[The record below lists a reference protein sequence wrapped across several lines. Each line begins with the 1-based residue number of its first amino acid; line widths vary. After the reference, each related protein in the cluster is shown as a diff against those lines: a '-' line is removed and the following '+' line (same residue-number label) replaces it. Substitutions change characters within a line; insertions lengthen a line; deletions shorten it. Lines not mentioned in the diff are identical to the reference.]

1 MNLEQILSGKK
12 TVGIT
17 GHVRPDG
24 DCIGSSLALYH
35 YIRRNYPGI
44 EADLY
49 LEDNGRAFDYL
60 KGLDVIKHEPDNS
73 RHYDVFFAL
82 DCGNADRIKP
92 FISMYDDADERV
104 CIDHH
109 MSTGNDFATHT
120 HVLPA
125 SSSTCE
131 VLYGLFDKDKIDKD
145 IAECLYTG
153 LIHDT
158 GVFKYQA
165 TSPETM
171 RMAAHLMEFGFD
183 FTSIID
189 DSFYARTYRAA
200 KALGLVLSK
209 SELFLDG
216 YGIYS
221 ILTPEE
227 MKEIGVTGAEI
238 GGVVEQLRLTD
249 GVELAVFIYPGEGE
263 KKISLR
269 SKKELDV
276 CALATSMGGGG
287 HERAAGFS
295 SYKGYNEI
303 MDVIEKYAKEHRK
316 G

>member
-1 MNLEQILSGKK
+1 MDLEKILSGKK
-12 TVGIT
+12 RIGIT

-35 YIRRNYPGI
+35 YIRKNFKGI

-60 KGLDVIKHEPDNS
+60 KGLDIIKHEPDNT

-82 DCGNADRIKP
+82 DCGNEDRIKP
-92 FISMYDDADERV
+92 FVSMYDDADVKV

-109 MSTGNDFATHT
+109 MSTGDDFATET
-120 HVLPA
+120 HVLPLA
-125 SSSTCE
+125 SSTCE
-131 VLYGLFDKDKIDKD
+131 VLYGLFDKDKIDRD

-165 TSPETM
+165 TSPDTM

-189 DSFYARTYRAA
+189 DSFYARTYKAS

-209 SELFLDG
+209 SGLFMDG

-221 ILTPEE
+221 TLTPEE
-227 MKEIGVTGAEI
+227 MSKIGVTSAEI
-238 GGVVEQLRLTD
+238 GGVVEQLRLTE
-249 GVELAVFIYPGEGE
+249 GVEIAVFIYPGEDD
-263 KKISLR
+263 KKVSLR
-269 SKKELDV
+269 SKHELDV
-276 CALATSMGGGG
+276 CELATMFGGGG

-295 SYKGYNEI
+295 TDMDYGEI
-303 MDVIEKYAKEHRK
+303 MSRIEEYAMKHKK

>member
-1 MNLEQILSGKK
+1 MKLEEILSGKK
-12 TVGIT
+12 YVGIT

-35 YIRRNYPGI
+35 YIRKNFPDI

-60 KGLDVIKHEPDNS
+60 KDLDIIKHEPDDT

-82 DCGNADRIKP
+82 DCGNDDRIRP
-92 FISMYDDADERV
+92 FISMYNAADERV

-109 MSTGNDFATHT
+109 MSTGDDFADKT
-120 HVLPA
+120 HVLPLA
-125 SSSTCE
+125 SSTCE

-158 GVFKYQA
+158 GVFKYQS

-189 DSFYARTYRAA
+189 DSFYARTYNAA

-216 YGIYS
+216 YGIYAV
-221 ILTPEE
+221 LTTEE
-227 MKEIGVTGAEI
+227 MKGIGVTAAEI
-238 GGVVEQLRLTD
+238 GGVVEQLRLTE
-249 GVELAVFIYPGEGE
+249 GVELAVFIYPGEE
-263 KKISLR
+263 DKKVSLR

-276 CALATSMGGGG
+276 CELAKSFGGGG

-295 SYKGYNEI
+295 SDKDYDEI
-303 MDVIEKYAKEHRK
+303 MQIIEDYAREHMK